1 MKHKLSMEGVK
12 PISEETWSRLDDE
25 FKGYW
30 HKVGMSKPPVYIP
43 KAFTVVTEKG
53 HKLEGQA
60 VPHASHC
67 GFGTGTSCPPTAE

>member
-43 KAFTVVTEKG
+43 KSIHSGNGKG
-53 HKLEGQA
+53 
-60 VPHASHC
+60 P
-67 GFGTGTSCPPTAE
+67 